1 MSSIMYVTLHLS
13 MLYSFIH
20 IAYTMKQM
28 LKWIKFEIFIT
39 FSNFPDVQLVQ
50 CQNHARYLWKFLIK
64 KIDWLH
70 IVDWSEVMQVMIN
83 GCRINERVFCLFI
96 DPSPNA
102 VLKPMNMTAVFGY
115 YASFRNLRFFFNNI
129 TSAISVH
136 YTIMINLYSVGKIE

>member
-39 FSNFPDVQLVQ
+39 FSNFPDVQLMQ

-83 GCRINERVFCLFI
+83 GCRINERGFLFVYRSFPQCCAETNEY
-96 DPSPNA
+96 D
-102 VLKPMNMTAVFGY
+102 VLGY
-115 YASFRNLRFFFNNI
+115 HASFRNLRFFLIISPLPFPFI
-129 TSAISVH
+129 T
-136 YTIMINLYSVGKIE
+136 L